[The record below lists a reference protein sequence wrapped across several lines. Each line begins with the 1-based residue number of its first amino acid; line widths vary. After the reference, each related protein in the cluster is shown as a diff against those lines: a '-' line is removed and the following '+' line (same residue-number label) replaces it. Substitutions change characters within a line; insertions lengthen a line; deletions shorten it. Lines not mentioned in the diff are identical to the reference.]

1 MLELG
6 NAPAASGDLIK
17 DVNEDTFMEDVI
29 EASKSQPVIVDFWA
43 PWCGPC
49 KTLIPNLEAEVK
61 AAGGKVKMVKVDI
74 DQNQMLASQMRI
86 QSVPAVFAFVDGQP
100 VDGFMGAKA
109 PSEIKAFIDKL
120 LASTGDGGGLE
131 EAVAM
136 AEEMLEQGSVND
148 AADTFLAILG
158 EDRQNVGAFAGY
170 VKAQIVLGNIEKAQE
185 YLNAIPDAIKD
196 DPAILAV
203 IAQIEIAGMASNA
216 GETGELKAKLDA
228 DPNDHQTR
236 FDLAMAELAAN
247 DNAAAVETLLD
258 LFKRD
263 ADWNE
268 GAAKEQL
275 FKIFDALG
283 AKDPIAQAGRRKLS
297 SIIFA

>member
-6 NAPAASGDLIK
+6 NAPAANGDLIK

-120 LASTGDGGGLE
+120 LASTGEGGGLE

-136 AEEMLEQGSVND
+136 AEEMLEQGALND
-148 AADTFLAILG
+148 AAETFSAILG
-158 EDRQNVGAFAGY
+158 EEPENAAAYAGY
-170 VKAQIVLGNIEKAQE
+170 VKAQIAMGNIEQAQKNLGALPE
-185 YLNAIPDAIKD
+185 SIKE

-203 IAQIEIAGMASNA
+203 IAQVELASMASDA
-216 GETGELKAKLDA
+216 GETNELKAKLEANPD
-228 DPNDHQTR
+228 DHQTR
-236 FDLAMAELAAN
+236 FDLAMAELAA
-247 DNAAAVETLLD
+247 DDSAAAVDTLLD
-258 LFKRD
+258 LFRRD

>member
-6 NAPAASGDLIK
+6 NAPAANGDLIK

-29 EASKSQPVIVDFWA
+29 EASKTQPVIVDFWA

-49 KTLIPNLEAEVK
+49 KTLIPNLEAEVN

-74 DQNQMLASQMRI
+74 DKNQMLASQMRI

-120 LASTGDGGGLE
+120 LASTGNDGGLE

-136 AEEMLEQGSVND
+136 AEEMLEQGAVND

-170 VKAQIVLGNIEKAQE
+170 VKAQIALGNMEQAQE
-185 YLNAIPDAIKD
+185 HLAAIPDAIKD

-203 IAQIEIAGMASNA
+203 VAQLEIANMASDA
-216 GETGELKAKLDA
+216 GETGALKATLEANPD
-228 DPNDHQTR
+228 DHQTR
-236 FDLAMAELAAN
+236 FDLAMAELAA
-247 DNAAAVETLLD
+247 DDSAAAVDTLLE
-258 LFKRD
+258 LFRRD

>member
-6 NAPAASGDLIK
+6 NAPAANGDLIK

-120 LASTGDGGGLE
+120 LASTGEDGGLE

-136 AEEMLEQGSVND
+136 AEEMLEQGSAND

-170 VKAQIVLGNIEKAQE
+170 VKAQIALGNIEQAQE
-185 YLNAIPDAIKD
+185 YLNAAPDEIKD

-203 IAQIEIAGMASNA
+203 IAQVEIAGMASDA
-216 GETGELKAKLDA
+216 GETGDLKAKLEANPD
-228 DPNDHQTR
+228 DHQAR

-247 DNAAAVETLLD
+247 DSAAAVDTLLD

-263 ADWNE
+263 AEWNE